1 MPIETVGL
9 ESRTLHPRPRFGAD
23 PKDTLNRARRAMGG
37 KLYRSLPEDKK
48 EK

>member
-23 PKDTLNRARRAMGG
+23 QKGTLEKTRRAMGG
-37 KLYRSLPEDKK
+37 KLYRNLPDDKK